1 MCLGSLQ
8 WRKLSMTKPMHTEEK
23 LSYVYVA
30 LEKLQGEIE
39 ELRQQVD
46 LLSKRVT
53 KAEML
58 LSENPTLELDL
69 FPTKKLDE

>member
-1 MCLGSLQ
+1 
-8 WRKLSMTKPMHTEEK
+8 MTKPMHTEEK